1 MMNRWL
7 LTLLI
12 APPLSPAVMPLEA
25 YSVYWYLLETD
36 PPAAADGD
44 WNDLAARPPAES
56 TSTPRETR

>member
-7 LTLLI
+7 LTLLL

-25 YSVYWYLLETD
+25 YSLYWYLLETD

-44 WNDLAARPPAES
+44 WNDLSARAASECAP
-56 TSTPRETR
+56 TPRETR